1 MVRLENLVRLEER
14 QLSHYIENS
23 EASVMI
29 AVVEKIEERTVTE
42 SWLEKWAGKVMH
54 GQFVRQTE
62 EVRGNKSWMW
72 MTKGSLK

>member
-23 EASVMI
+23 EESVMI

>member
-1 MVRLENLVRLEER
+1 MRLENLVRLEER

-23 EASVMI
+23 EESVMI

-62 EVRGNKSWMW
+62 EVRGIRA
-72 MTKGSLK
+72 GCG

>member
-1 MVRLENLVRLEER
+1 MRLENLVRLEER